1 MSADLQRL
9 QFVVACWNAAI
20 AGYQEKRMGTL
31 AIAAMNRP
39 GESEPFWRAAS
50 RKQREWRSAVTNEP
64 RNAPRLLDEL
74 EAVLMTEVA
83 R

>member
-1 MSADLQRL
+1 
-9 QFVVACWNAAI
+9 
-20 AGYQEKRMGTL
+20 MGTL